1 MQLSPKVLAAVLIPL
16 VAALLLWLLTGD
28 KSFLVAV
35 LLTLT
40 GGGTAVAVK
49 PAPGVT
55 QKDVIRLSEQKRG
68 LRP

>member
-1 MQLSPKVLAAVLIPL
+1 MKLSPKLLIAVAIPL
-16 VAALLLWLLTGD
+16 VAAVLLTIITGD
-28 KSFLVAV
+28 KSYLIAA

-40 GGGTAVAVK
+40 GGGAGVAVK
-49 PAPGVT
+49 PAPGIT